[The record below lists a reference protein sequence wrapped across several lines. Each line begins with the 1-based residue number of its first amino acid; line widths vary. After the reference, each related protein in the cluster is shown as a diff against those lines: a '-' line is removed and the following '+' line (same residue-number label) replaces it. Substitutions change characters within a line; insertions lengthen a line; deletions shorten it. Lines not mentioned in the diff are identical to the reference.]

1 MTINKFT
8 PVIDSKLAAYTALAT
23 VALAAPVAAKADIV
37 YSGPLSLTVPSTTAG
52 IYLNVVSGLF
62 ATTPGGAPG
71 WDINPWGSSSF
82 SLWGTTTTGGFI
94 ANLAGGT
101 SATLV
106 DNLPLGTAIDGA
118 SGYSFVNGGTEST
131 GSSAFLLNSSSNVA
145 GFRFINEAAGN
156 QTQYGWVRF
165 SLAATA
171 TAQPRLIV
179 EYAYENTGAS
189 ILAGQTT
196 AVPEPSTYA
205 FLGMMATGAFAVRR
219 WRKHQTA

>member
-37 YSGPLSLTVPSTTAG
+37 YSGVLNLTVPSTTAG
-52 IYLNVVSGLF
+52 IYLNLVNGVF
-62 ATTPGGAPG
+62 ATTPSGAPG
-71 WDINPWGSSSF
+71 WDINPWGSGSF
-82 SLWGTTTTGGFI
+82 FLYGTTGNGFI
-94 ANLAGGT
+94 NNFAGGS

-106 DNLPLGTAIDGA
+106 DNLPLGTTIDGA
-118 SGYSFVNGGTEST
+118 SGYTFGNNATETT
-131 GSSAFLLNSSSNVA
+131 GSTAFLLNSSSNVA

-156 QTQYGWVRF
+156 QVQYGWVRF
-165 SLAATA
+165 SLAGTA
-171 TAQPRLIV
+171 VAQPRLLV
-179 EYAYENTGAS
+179 EYAYDNTGAS

-205 FLGMMATGAFAVRR
+205 FLGLMATGAFAVRR